1 MTAPALPLAKNS
13 LPPEKRDSMT
23 VSSASSYAH
32 SGDSS
37 RTADFLHLRNLNKSY
52 ASGFVAISDLSIR
65 LEKGS
70 MLGLLGP
77 SGCGKTTALRM
88 IAGLLPPTA
97 GGIHIDG
104 IDVTA
109 LPPHKRDIGLVFQ
122 SYALFPHMTVADN
135 VAFGLKMRGIDK
147 GEAQDRVKQALDM
160 VRMGHLFERKPREL
174 SGGQQQ
180 RVALARALVIEPR
193 LLLLDEPL
201 SNLDAKLRDEMRFEI
216 REIQQRL
223 GITTVLVTHDQVE
236 ALTMCDQVAVMN
248 AGEIAQIGSPKE
260 IYEAPSSLFVSSFVG
275 RSNMI
280 DCEAE
285 GDGMVRIGKERFR
298 SSFSTKAIGPSV
310 ASIRPHHIL
319 LTPSRDTSVV
329 STAGNRVA
337 GEITHVSYIGE
348 TLEYIVTTPAMSLR
362 VEAPTSPGVTR
373 HVVGAKV
380 LCEWSAE
387 DMRVFRRATA

>member
-1 MTAPALPLAKNS
+1 
-13 LPPEKRDSMT
+13 MT
-23 VSSASSYAH
+23 VSSASPYAH
-32 SGDSS
+32 TSDS
-37 RTADFLHLRNLNKSY
+37 RGVADFLHLRNLNKSY
-52 ASGFVAISDLSIR
+52 ASGFVAISDLSIS

-88 IAGLLPPTA
+88 IAGLLPPT
-97 GGIHIDG
+97 GGSIHIDG
-104 IDVTA
+104 TDVTA

-122 SYALFPHMTVADN
+122 SYALFPHMTVAEN

-147 GEAQDRVKQALDM
+147 EQARERVKKALDM
-160 VRMGHLFERKPREL
+160 VRMGHLVERKPREL

-216 REIQQRL
+216 REIQKRL

-248 AGEIAQIGSPKE
+248 AGEIAQIGSPKD
-260 IYEAPSSLFVSSFVG
+260 IYETPGSLFVSSFVG

-285 GDGMVRIGKERFR
+285 GDSMVRIGNVRFR
-298 SSFSTKAIGPSV
+298 SNPSIKAAGPSV

-319 LTPSRDTSVV
+319 LTPNRDTSVV
-329 STAGNRVA
+329 STAGNRIA

-348 TLEYIVTTPAMSLR
+348 TLEYVVTTPEMSLR

-373 HVVGAKV
+373 HDVGAKV

-387 DMRVFRRATA
+387 DMRVFKRAAE

>member
-1 MTAPALPLAKNS
+1 
-13 LPPEKRDSMT
+13 MT
-23 VSSASSYAH
+23 VSSASPYA
-32 SGDSS
+32 STSDS
-37 RTADFLHLRNLNKSY
+37 RGTADFLHLSHLNKSY
-52 ASGFVAISDLSIR
+52 ASGFVAISDLSIN

-88 IAGLLPPTA
+88 IAGLLPPT
-97 GGIHIDG
+97 GGSIHIDG
-104 IDVTA
+104 TDVTA

-122 SYALFPHMTVADN
+122 SYALFPHMTVAEN

-147 GEAQDRVKQALDM
+147 EKARHRVKKALDM

-236 ALTMCDQVAVMN
+236 ALTMCDRVAVMN

-260 IYEAPSSLFVSSFVG
+260 IYETPGSLFVSSFVG

-280 DCEAE
+280 DCEAD
-285 GDGMVRIGKERFR
+285 GDGMVRIGNVRFR
-298 SSFSTKAIGPSV
+298 SNPSTKATGPSV

-319 LTPSRDTSVV
+319 LTPNRDTSVV
-329 STAGNRVA
+329 STAGNRIA

-348 TLEYIVTTPAMSLR
+348 TLEYVVTTPEMSLR
-362 VEAPTSPGVTR
+362 IEAPTSPGVTR
-373 HVVGAKV
+373 YDVGAKV

-387 DMRVFRRATA
+387 DMRVFKRAAA

>member
-1 MTAPALPLAKNS
+1 MS
-13 LPPEKRDSMT
+13 DSR
-23 VSSASSYAH
+23 
-32 SGDSS
+32 

-52 ASGFVAISDLSIR
+52 ASGFVAISDLSIS
-65 LEKGS
+65 LQKGS

-88 IAGLLPPTA
+88 IAGLLPPTS
-97 GGIHIDG
+97 GSIHIDG
-104 IDVTA
+104 TDVTA

-122 SYALFPHMTVADN
+122 SYALFPHMTVAGN
-135 VAFGLKMRGIDK
+135 VAFGLRMRGIDK
-147 GEAQDRVKQALDM
+147 EETHDRVKKALDM

-236 ALTMCDQVAVMN
+236 ALTMCDRVAVMN
-248 AGEIAQIGSPKE
+248 AGEIAQVGSPKD
-260 IYEAPSSLFVSSFVG
+260 IYETPGSLFVSSFVG

-280 DCEAE
+280 DCEAD
-285 GDGMVRIGKERFR
+285 GDAMVRVGKARFR
-298 SSFSTKAIGPSV
+298 TNPSTTAAGPSV
-310 ASIRPHHIL
+310 ASVRPHHIL
-319 LTPSRDTSVV
+319 LTPNRDTSVV
-329 STAGNRVA
+329 STAGNRIA

-348 TLEYIVTTPAMSLR
+348 TLEYVVTTPEMSLR

-373 HVVGAKV
+373 HDVGAKV
-380 LCEWSAE
+380 LCEWSPE
-387 DMRVFRRATA
+387 DMRVFERTEA

>member
-1 MTAPALPLAKNS
+1 
-13 LPPEKRDSMT
+13 MT
-23 VSSASSYAH
+23 VSSASPYAH
-32 SGDSS
+32 TSDS
-37 RTADFLHLRNLNKSY
+37 RGVADFLHLRNLKKSY
-52 ASGFVAISDLSIR
+52 ASGFVAISDLSIS

-88 IAGLLPPTA
+88 IAGLLPPT
-97 GGIHIDG
+97 GGSIHIDG
-104 IDVTA
+104 TDVTA

-122 SYALFPHMTVADN
+122 SYALFPHMTVAEN

-147 GEAQDRVKQALDM
+147 EQAHERVKKALDM
-160 VRMGHLFERKPREL
+160 VRMGYLVERKPREL

-216 REIQQRL
+216 REIQKRL

-248 AGEIAQIGSPKE
+248 AGEIAQIGSPKD
-260 IYEAPSSLFVSSFVG
+260 IYETPGSLFVSSFVG

-285 GDGMVRIGKERFR
+285 GDSMVRIGNVRFR
-298 SSFSTKAIGPSV
+298 SNPSIKAAGPSV

-319 LTPSRDTSVV
+319 LTPNRDTSVV
-329 STAGNRVA
+329 STAGNRIA

-348 TLEYIVTTPAMSLR
+348 TLEYVVTTPEMSLR

-373 HVVGAKV
+373 HDVGAKV

-387 DMRVFRRATA
+387 DMRVFKRAAE